1 MIFGHGRVC
10 PGYPHEGANGYNPT
24 DRAARLYPLALVLA
38 ERHDDIVVAIQ
49 RETSIKRWPREWKVN
64 LIIKENPAWDDL
76 YPQLL

>member
-1 MIFGHGRVC
+1 
-10 PGYPHEGANGYNPT
+10 
-24 DRAARLYPLALVLA
+24 LVYF